1 MLAAALLAG
10 CVSERHKALVMI
22 PEGAFAPRDEGAGD
36 PRPGLPDER
45 APRTE
50 ATSLAGMWVPPE
62 SRIPRPP
69 DAAPE
74 APAQDVPREVA
85 GPYAGHRPLA
95 DGVSLEQAMRERF
108 LTSATRVEAEKATLH
123 VPPALAREATL
134 TGAQVVEEG
143 PGRRVATGN
152 AVLTLRRLT
161 VRAARLTLVARDD
174 GAPDVSL
181 SARGRVSFHADLP
194 ASVIDERDLK
204 SLLLR
209 NDGYTPLR

>member
-1 MLAAALLAG
+1 
-10 CVSERHKALVMI
+10 
-22 PEGAFAPRDEGAGD
+22 
-36 PRPGLPDER
+36 
-45 APRTE
+45 
-50 ATSLAGMWVPPE
+50 
-62 SRIPRPP
+62 
-69 DAAPE
+69 
-74 APAQDVPREVA
+74 
-85 GPYAGHRPLA
+85 
-95 DGVSLEQAMRERF
+95 
-108 LTSATRVEAEKATLH
+108 